1 MTGAVSIGA
10 KQGDHRRRR
19 MELQKRID
27 DTLNNLDMALVAIKS
42 TGGYRF
48 RKQIPLSEEK
58 IDKWVDHAI
67 KALQEMSV
75 NLLVAEA
82 LLEEPPPSILAYIF
96 RKENRRPRWDI
107 YRQRRGQY
115 LAALR
120 KKMK

>member
-1 MTGAVSIGA
+1 
-10 KQGDHRRRR
+10 

>member
-1 MTGAVSIGA
+1 MKA
-10 KQGDHRRRR
+10 D
-19 MELQKRID
+19 LQKRID
-27 DTLNNLDMALVAIKS
+27 DTLNNLDMALVAIRA

-96 RKENRRPRWDI
+96 RKENRRPHWDI

-115 LAALR
+115 LTVLR
-120 KKMK
+120 KKK